1 MSVSLRLQVVT
12 PVFLP
17 VLGGSQPCQT
27 AECGRAPGGNLTFY
41 LFGSATKAVGD
52 NRPYPRRA
60 RRRSDP
66 TTYKPKDGL
75 KWSGVSASCL
85 IVDES
90 DAKLSFEAALGRL
103 ESIVESMES
112 GEVPLAEL
120 LAKFEEGTQLLK
132 VCESRL
138 KDAELKIEQLKKQKD
153 GTLTFEK
160 FEAARED

>member
-1 MSVSLRLQVVT
+1 M
-12 PVFLP
+12 
-17 VLGGSQPCQT
+17 
-27 AECGRAPGGNLTFY
+27 
-41 LFGSATKAVGD
+41 
-52 NRPYPRRA
+52 
-60 RRRSDP
+60 
-66 TTYKPKDGL
+66 
-75 KWSGVSASCL
+75 
-85 IVDES
+85 DES
-90 DAKLSFEAALGRL
+90 DTKLTFETALGRL

-153 GTLTFEK
+153 GSLTFEK